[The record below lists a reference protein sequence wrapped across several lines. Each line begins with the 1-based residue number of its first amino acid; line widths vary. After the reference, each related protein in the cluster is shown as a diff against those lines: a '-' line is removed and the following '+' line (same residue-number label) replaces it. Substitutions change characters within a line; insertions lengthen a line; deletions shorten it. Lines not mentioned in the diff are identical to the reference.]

1 MLVLPLLLLAAQ
13 VDAAPMEAGRV
24 DAAPLEAGRVD
35 AAPLEAGRVDT
46 VQAVDVPGAVEAA
59 QSVPWANT
67 PALSPESLHNELDFV
82 AHDRFEGRRT
92 GKFGGRAMGAYIR
105 SRFIGLGLEP
115 TRGSYLHEFPAE
127 PQRIDGDHCY
137 LQLGNKRFDA
147 GHDFLPHPSSPN
159 GTVSAP
165 LEFVGFG
172 LHAPERGYSDFEGV
186 DLEGKIAVFFRWEPG
201 FADRDSTLD
210 GRRMLPQSTLAA
222 KVKECERR
230 GAVAVLAVT
239 PPDDRQKNPAVGGPF
254 WPAYSQMYKTLSGP
268 MLGTL
273 MPADQLESTNF
284 VAEDALDM
292 VFTIMQNSAPLSAN
306 IPVAYLSPR
315 TMRAMFRK
323 ANRDTKQ
330 WVEKNA
336 ASMQAD
342 SFPMPF
348 DITVACQT
356 IPSGLVG
363 RNVVGILPGSDPD
376 LRNEYIVVGAHYDHV
391 GANDQGDTWNGADD
405 NGSGTVALL
414 ALAETLVALPADQRP
429 KRSIVFAAFSGEE
442 IGLIGSLYF
451 LVDDLVPV
459 EKIAAMVN
467 TDMIGRA
474 KDHEVF
480 VVGTDSAAGLG
491 DLVREA
497 STGLNLTLGFNNEEF
512 FDRSDQVGFYYR
524 GVPIVF
530 FNTDEHD
537 DYHKPTDTSDLIH
550 YQDMAQISVLTL
562 RTIRKLA
569 DLPQRLKFQD
579 AYGRLQPVYGQNAIL
594 MIPFEVKWEDRL
606 DY

>member
-1 MLVLPLLLLAAQ
+1 MLALPLLLLATQIA
-13 VDAAPMEAGRV
+13 AAPTEAGRV
-24 DAAPLEAGRVD
+24 IAAQ
-35 AAPLEAGRVDT
+35 APDT
-46 VQAVDVPGAVEAA
+46 VQAPQLKQNVDGPEVVSARQAD
-59 QSVPWANT
+59 PWAGT
-67 PALSPESLHNELDFV
+67 PALSPEALHNELDFV

-92 GKFGGRAMGAYIR
+92 GKFGGRAIGAYIR
-105 SRFIGLGLEP
+105 SRFIGLGLEAA
-115 TRGSYLHEFPAE
+115 GGAFMHEFPAE
-127 PQRIDGDHCY
+127 PQRIDAEHCY
-137 LQLGNKRFDA
+137 LKLGKKRFDA

-165 LEFVGFG
+165 LVFVGYG
-172 LHAPERGYSDFEGV
+172 LHAPERGYSDFEGI

-201 FADRDSTLD
+201 FADGDHPLD

-230 GAVAVLAVT
+230 GAVAVLTVT
-239 PPDDRQKNPAVGGPF
+239 PPDERQKNPAVSAPF
-254 WPAYSQMYKTLSGP
+254 WPAHSQMYETLSGP
-268 MLGTL
+268 MLGAMMT
-273 MPADQLESTNF
+273 PEQLESTNF
-284 VAEDALDM
+284 VAEDALGM
-292 VFTIMQNSAPLSAN
+292 IFTIMQNSGPLGAD

-323 ANRDTKQ
+323 TDRDTRQ

-336 ASMQAD
+336 ASMQVD

-356 IPSGLVG
+356 LPSGLVG

-376 LRNEYIVVGAHYDHV
+376 LRDEYIVVGAHYDHV
-391 GANDQGDTWNGADD
+391 GANDKGDVWNGADD

-414 ALAETLVALPADQRP
+414 ALAETLVALPPEQRP

-451 LVDDLVPV
+451 LVDDIVPV
-459 EKIAAMVN
+459 DQIAAMVN
-467 TDMIGRA
+467 TDMIGRS
-474 KDHEVF
+474 KDHEVY
-480 VVGTDSAAGLG
+480 VVGTESAEGLG
-491 DLVREA
+491 DLVRQA
-497 STGLNLTLGFNNEEF
+497 GAGLNLTLGFNNEEF

-550 YQDMAQISVLTL
+550 YPDMAQISVLTY

-569 DLPQRLKFQD
+569 DLPERLRFQD
-579 AYGRLQPVYGQNAIL
+579 AYERLQPVYGQNAIL
-594 MIPFEVKWEDRL
+594 MIPFPVKWEDRL